1 MGVSGEEVGPPE
13 GQIPAGQKPA
23 GEKPSS
29 KKRAAAAPVTPSPGA
44 GKRLAMD
51 LALFTGARI
60 ALVIALAAGIYLL
73 GNAVGIDV
81 PVLVAAFFA
90 VIIALPLGMVLF
102 KGLRDRVNV
111 GIATVD
117 AGRKA
122 QRENLTSRLRGQ
134 ENSTAQRDGK
144 SKGSGKS

>member
-1 MGVSGEEVGPPE
+1 MNPE
-13 GQIPAGQKPA
+13 GVNPE
-23 GEKPSS
+23 GEKPVAKKSS
-29 KKRAAAAPVTPSPGA
+29 AKKQAPAAPVAPSPGA
-44 GKRLAMD
+44 GRRLAAD

-73 GNAVGIDV
+73 GKVVGIDV

-102 KGLRDRVNV
+102 KGLRDRVNL

-122 QRENLTSRLRGQ
+122 QRENLTARLRGQ
-134 ENSTAQRDGK
+134 DSSTPEGNDET
-144 SKGSGKS
+144 KGSGKS